1 MKTKLF
7 IISLSIA
14 SSLCFVSCVDGAKN
28 KSTQTEQ
35 TEEISQ
41 SERIKQLEQENKRL
55 KQQKEAEQQVR
66 SFTTSS
72 GKWNYDIVLN
82 NCYEKGYEFGIED
95 KDSPY
100 AESWYAKRIKQF
112 EYYFVHNYGI
122 PSTPEAKEAF
132 EACRKQYL
140 KGLNEGF
147 GK

>member
-72 GKWNYDIVLN
+72 GKWNYDKVVN
-82 NCYEKGYEFGIED
+82 SFYEKGYTNGLRD
-95 KDSPY
+95 KTLSDPY
-100 AESWYAKRIKQF
+100 AAYDMDLRRFEASWTNI
-112 EYYFVHNYGI
+112 YGI
-122 PSTPEAKEAF
+122 PTSPEAKQALED
-132 EACRKQYL
+132 CRKQFM
-140 KGLNEGF
+140 KGLDEGF